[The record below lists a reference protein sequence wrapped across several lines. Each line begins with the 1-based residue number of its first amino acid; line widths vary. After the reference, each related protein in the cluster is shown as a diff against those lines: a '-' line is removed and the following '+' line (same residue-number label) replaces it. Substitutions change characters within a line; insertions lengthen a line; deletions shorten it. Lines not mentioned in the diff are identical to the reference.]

1 MPCLGNAWADP
12 HLQGKQKKRDLL
24 LLLKWVG
31 DNANQMCLHRTQAH
45 IDLLTHTHTHART
58 FRKHSLCATGRGT
71 LLRLPRKLVG
81 GSVEGRVLRAHVGAP
96 RSSLTASPANTGV
109 ITWFHDQLTQW
120 RRPLRWRRFPPLQ
133 IHFTFP
139 YVSPL

>member
-12 HLQGKQKKRDLL
+12 HLQGKQKKKDLL
-24 LLLKWVG
+24 LLEWVG
-31 DNANQMCLHRTQAH
+31 DNANQMCPHRTQAH
-45 IDLLTHTHTHART
+45 IDLLTHTHART
-58 FRKHSLCATGRGT
+58 FRKHSLSATGRGT